1 MMYQTTTLDSR
12 TLLVKVEVE
21 SDLTELL
28 SYINQKT
35 KMKKQDLVN
44 QFLNFA
50 KNNYETD
57 KNFKFNRDEC
67 YER

>member
-1 MMYQTTTLDSR
+1 MYQATALDSH
-12 TLLVKVEVE
+12 TLLIKAEVE

-35 KMKKQDLVN
+35 KTKKQDLVN
-44 QFLNFA
+44 RFLDFA

-67 YER
+67 YEK

>member
-1 MMYQTTTLDSR
+1 MYQATALDSH
-12 TLLVKVEVE
+12 TLLIKAEFE
-21 SDLTELL
+21 GDLTELL

-35 KMKKQDLVN
+35 KMKKQNLVN
-44 QFLNFA
+44 QFLDFA